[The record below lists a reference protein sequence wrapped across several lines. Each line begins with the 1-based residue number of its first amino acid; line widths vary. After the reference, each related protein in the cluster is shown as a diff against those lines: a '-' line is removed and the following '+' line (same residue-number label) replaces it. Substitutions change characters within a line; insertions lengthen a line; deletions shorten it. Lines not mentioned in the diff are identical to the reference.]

1 MTASQSGL
9 DDDTVEFFVDG
20 EGFSFADVNP
30 DEDSSHTFTK
40 ISSKTF
46 KFGDPSEAVA
56 ASTFTN
62 NVVDTPELTIHIHD
76 HRVVPA
82 GEPGKDQGSAPII
95 LFEFTA
101 TNKTNEPH
109 MLLLLSGYFRALQ
122 SEQFAGAP
130 SSPRLHR
137 LTCQRGTQGRKRRKR
152 HGVRPREHHHARRA
166 HRPRSPLRQGAR
178 PSYLSGQLAPAF
190 RCTPYPSPALP
201 SPLVIIAA
209 PPRSTSPGIRWFP
222 SLVAKTPKQKEETPQ
237 SKRFLLV

>member
-95 LFEFTA
+95 LFKFTA
-101 TNKTNEPH
+101 TNKTNEPL
-109 MLLLLSGYFRALQ
+109 MPLLPSDFHALQ
-122 SEQFAGAP
+122 SKQLADAPFPTKTPSAHLSTRSPWAKASKTPWRSSLRTPPRP
-130 SSPRLHR
+130 SSSSSTIAFAPGRSAELPIRSASPSFPMHPLPQPGTPLTACHHR
-137 LTCQRGTQGRKRRKR
+137 CPTAK
-152 HGVRPREHHHARRA
+152 H
-166 HRPRSPLRQGAR
+166 
-178 PSYLSGQLAPAF
+178 
-190 RCTPYPSPALP
+190 
-201 SPLVIIAA
+201 IAGH
-209 PPRSTSPGIRWFP
+209 SLTSP
-222 SLVAKTPKQKEETPQ
+222 LVAKTPKQKEETPQ
-237 SKRFLLV
+237 SKRFLFV